1 MTTTAASPR
10 MPGPAPAAPM
20 AAEAVQDGPAVD
32 PWTDAALVAALVAV
46 DPVGCGGVA
55 IRAMPGP
62 ARDAWMALFRDLL
75 PEGTPWRRVPLHVS
89 DERLLGGLDLTATL
103 HASRPVA
110 EQGILVEADGGI
122 VILAMAERVT
132 PAVAAKVGM
141 VIDHNAVRVEREG
154 ITAVTPTRFGVIAL
168 DESMGPEE
176 APHDALMD
184 RLAFHM
190 RLEGLRHT
198 EVGDGDDP
206 LFDRD
211 QVVAARARLAA
222 VAVPDKAVEAVCGAA
237 LAMGVPSMRAPLFAL
252 RVARAAAALDRREAL
267 EDEDLRLAA
276 RLVLAPRATMIPQP
290 PEPPP
295 EEQPQ
300 DEPPP
305 PPPDQDQTDNQ
316 DRDEQ
321 DPNSQMDKPL
331 EDMILEAARAFIPPN
346 LLERLTAAA
355 ERKRRAGVLGRSG
368 AQRKTLTR
376 GRPVGSRP
384 GDPRA
389 GARLALIDTLRSA
402 APWQPLR
409 RQEAARLM
417 AAAGTERTLP
427 RVLVRRDDFRI
438 TRFKRR
444 AQSTIIFVV
453 DASGSAAMA
462 RLGEA
467 KGAVELLLADCYA
480 RRDQVALIAFR
491 GRGAETLLPPTRSLA
506 RAKKRLAGFPGGGGT
521 PLAAGIEAAHLMA
534 EVARTRGETPSVV
547 FMTDGRANV
556 TLEGVGGRA
565 RAEEEAKA
573 AAGQLRAIGVS
584 TLVVDVSLRPHPK
597 AEALA
602 NAMGAT
608 YLPLPRGDARS
619 LSAAAQGAAKAGTE

>member
-1 MTTTAASPR
+1 MTTSAASPR
-10 MPGPAPAAPM
+10 VPGPAPAAPM
-20 AAEAVQDGPAVD
+20 AAQAAEDGSAVD

-62 ARDAWMALFRDLL
+62 ARDAWMALLRALL
-75 PEGTPWRRVPLHVS
+75 PDGTPWRRIPVHVS

-103 HASRPVA
+103 HAGRPVA
-110 EQGILVEADGGI
+110 ERGILVEADGGI
-122 VILAMAERVT
+122 VILAMAERVA

-141 VIDHNAVRVEREG
+141 VVDHGAVRVEREG

-190 RLEGLRHT
+190 RLDGLRYT

-211 QVVAARARLAA
+211 QVIDACQRLAA
-222 VAVPDKAVEAVCGAA
+222 VTLPDKAIEALCGAA

-252 RVARAAAALDRREAL
+252 RVARAAAALDRRDAIS
-267 EDEDLRLAA
+267 DEDLRLAA
-276 RLVLAPRATMIPQP
+276 RLVLAPRATMIPQQ

-295 EEQPQ
+295 EEQPPEDQ
-300 DEPPP
+300 PP
-305 PPPDQDQTDNQ
+305 PPPDQDSSDQ

-321 DPNSQMDKPL
+321 DPQDQMDKPL
-331 EDMILEAARAFIPPN
+331 EDMILEAAQAFIPPN

-355 ERKRRAGVLGRSG
+355 ERKRRSGMLGRSG

-417 AAAGTERTLP
+417 AAAGTDRPLP

-521 PLAAGIEAAHLMA
+521 PLAAGIEAAHVMA

-547 FMTDGRANV
+547 IMTDGRANV
-556 TLEGVGGRA
+556 TLEGIGGRA

-573 AAGQLRAIGVS
+573 AAEQMRAIGVS

-602 NAMGAT
+602 KAMGAT

-619 LSAAAQGAAKAGTE
+619 LSAAAQGAASAGKD